1 MNRDVHLFFFLVI
14 CYNFFSLDG
23 DCMAASFMVECDKK
37 LDYIDELE
45 EKLKQESSRIL
56 SFFELDGLKQQK
68 KIKIWTD
75 REKYRR
81 YLEQYVDKYYE
92 WMDGDTHDGNINML
106 SIEECRKTKSHQDM
120 ILEEMLEVIT
130 HEFVHACQQEINP
143 DADNV
148 EWFWEALATNLANP
162 FDHVASMQCEDD
174 ELIYHLNVVPY
185 SYPICFTIGKF
196 MLESYSHETIMD
208 YVRNP
213 DKLRKD
219 AKTIFKEEREW
230 FRKKYLPLPSSPKA
244 ENEDFMIF
252 AADKLDDFTT
262 DCIAT
267 ITEQKQKILDFLGL
281 DRFRKVEVNLFDN
294 QETFLNFIKKLRWS
308 KAKIPEYC
316 RGTYDNN
323 MVNLSITTPI
333 ENPRKLMNAILHEF
347 IHIIYNLQ
355 TDRRVVWL
363 DEGLAMNL
371 SGEKNGLLDDES
383 LKSFI
388 TQKILPMNLPS
399 DMNQLN
405 HGAMFV
411 NEEYNGYDLSYLA
424 VRYLLETKSKNEI
437 HEIIR
442 NSDKALE
449 LGKDVLPC
457 AMSYYSNKLFINSNI
472 KTIR

>member
-75 REKYRR
+75 REKYRK

-106 SIEECRKTKSHQDM
+106 SIEECRKTKAHQDM
-120 ILEEMLEVIT
+120 TLEEMLEVIV

-143 DADNV
+143 DAFNV

-333 ENPRKLMNAILHEF
+333 ENPRKLMNAILHES